1 MSTTYKIQPG
11 DTLSEIAKKLG
22 TTVSQLAKENN
33 IANWDNIRAGDLLT
47 ISGVKTSSI
56 TDPLGVNKPSTD
68 TNASSADTSESST
81 GFQYKDF
88 EYDKTF
94 DYGDFSYGD
103 YEESDT
109 VKAAKAALE
118 AQLAQKPGEYQSQW
132 QAQLDATINKILN
145 REKFSYDFNGDALYQ
160 QYKDKYIQQGKMAMA
175 DTMGQ
180 AAAMTGGYGNSYAAT
195 VGNQAYQQSLQQL
208 NDIVPE
214 LYQMAYDRYNQEGQD
229 LYNQYAMLGDR
240 ENTDYGRYRDTVADW
255 QTERDYLTGRYD
267 SERDYDYSKYTDDR
281 NFKYNQYAN
290 DRDFAYG
297 QFVDDR
303 NFAYG
308 QYADDKSY
316 AYNDYRNAIEDARKQ
331 AEFDEAVRQ
340 YNEQFQYQKDR
351 DAVADAQWQAERWD
365 SQQAALRAAAS
376 SNNSGS
382 GSDSDFKKAT
392 FSRIDDNGNYV
403 FYIDGKEFT
412 YAPGVNPY
420 TGTTNKDVKNGTFDN
435 GYQPNNVNGQ
445 KLSKTG
451 ITDVVNGVTQ
461 NVWQTPDGTKWIWD
475 GTQNKYLRYED

>member
-1 MSTTYKIQPG
+1 MSTTYTIQRG
-11 DTLSEIAKKLG
+11 DTLSEIAKKWG
-22 TTVSQLAKENN
+22 TTISQLAKDNN
-33 IANWDNIRAGDLLT
+33 IADVNKITAGDVLT
-47 ISGVKTSSI
+47 ISVPKLTSSI
-56 TDPLGVNKPSTD
+56 TDPLGVNTPSTD
-68 TNASSADTSESST
+68 TNTSSTDTSESSP

-103 YEESDT
+103 YEESDA

-214 LYQMAYDRYNQEGQD
+214 LYQMAYDRYNKEGQD

-316 AYNDYRNAIEDARKQ
+316 AYNDYRNAIEDAQ
-331 AEFDEAVRQ
+331 WQQDFEEAVRQ
-340 YNEQFQYQKDR
+340 YNEQMQYQKDR
-351 DAVADAQWQAERWD
+351 DAVADSQWQAERWD
-365 SQQAALRAAAS
+365 NQQAILRS
-376 SNNSGS
+376 TQSTNTVKEE
-382 GSDSDFKKAT
+382 KKEEQPAEPEPKK
-392 FSRIDDNGNYV
+392 V
-403 FYIDGKEFT
+403 T
-412 YAPGVNPY
+412 YAEIEQDLN
-420 TGTTNKDVKNGTFDN
+420 TFIASGAPKSKISAYIRSAVSA
-435 GYQPNNVNGQ
+435 GYITQNQAQ
-445 KLSKTG
+445 KLLNLYVPRGYT
-451 ITDVVNGVTQ
+451 
-461 NVWQTPDGTKWIWD
+461 
-475 GTQNKYLRYED
+475 Y

>member
-1 MSTTYKIQPG
+1 MSTTSTYLIQPG
-11 DTLSEIAKKLG
+11 DTKS
-22 TTVSQLAKENN
+22 
-33 IANWDNIRAGDLLT
+33 
-47 ISGVKTSSI
+47 
-56 TDPLGVNKPSTD
+56 STD
-68 TNASSADTSESST
+68 TNASSA

-103 YEESDT
+103 YEESDA

-316 AYNDYRNAIEDARKQ
+316 AYNDYRNAIEDAQWK

-340 YNEQFQYQKDR
+340 YDEQFKYQQDR
-351 DAVADAQWQAERWD
+351 DAAAD
-365 SQQAALRAAAS
+365 
-376 SNNSGS
+376 SNNTTVEETVEEEKKEEQPAEPEPKEVTYKEIEQDLNNFIASGAS
-382 GSDSDFKKAT
+382 KSEISK
-392 FSRIDDNGNYV
+392 
-403 FYIDGKEFT
+403 YIRS
-412 YAPGVNPY
+412 AVSA
-420 TGTTNKDVKNGTFDN
+420 
-435 GYQPNNVNGQ
+435 GY
-445 KLSKTG
+445 
-451 ITDVVNGVTQ
+451 ITQ
-461 NVWQTPDGTKWIWD
+461 NQAQTLLNLYVPRGYT
-475 GTQNKYLRYED
+475 Y